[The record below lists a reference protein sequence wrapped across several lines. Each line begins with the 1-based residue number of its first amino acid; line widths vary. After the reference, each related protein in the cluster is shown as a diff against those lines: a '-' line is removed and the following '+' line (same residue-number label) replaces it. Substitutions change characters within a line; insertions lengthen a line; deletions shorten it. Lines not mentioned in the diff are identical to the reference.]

1 MCGECNW
8 KIDAQKTVRANIL
21 LANGMTIEA
30 TITKIQYDDLVLAE
44 EAQSD
49 ERVTV
54 GEIEISGKNIRK
66 IWRSL

>member
-8 KIDAQKTVRANIL
+8 KIDAQKMVKAKIL
-21 LANGMTIEA
+21 LANGMLFEA
-30 TITKIQYDDLVLAE
+30 RITKIQYDDLVLAE

-54 GEIEISGKNIRK
+54 DEIEISGKNIKK